1 MPREQPLGKI
11 GGITLKIDLGIP
23 RAGLQTWKTFHEI
36 SRQVRVLYDFFKLDN
51 LSKVTCRAE
60 YLFCLHLC
68 ILRKIP
74 TLSMLKKGGPLLVP
88 S

>member
-1 MPREQPLGKI
+1 MAYK
-11 GGITLKIDLGIP
+11 LK
-23 RAGLQTWKTFHEI
+23 KFYEI

-51 LSKVTCRAE
+51 LFKVTCMAE
-60 YLFCLHLC
+60 YLFCLYLC

-74 TLSMLKKGGPLLVP
+74 TLSMLNKRDPLLVP